1 MKKSITYIVM
11 FTYLAWGTNSAVNA
25 SAETLERWQMKMIY
39 QPKDFVLEREAKGFV
54 HIYDGFDQNQV
65 DQILDDKF
73 DRMDNMM
80 FTRVKLTD
88 SSGDILLDPETG
100 DELTADDGCD

>member
-1 MKKSITYIVM
+1 MKKLITYIVM
-11 FTYLAWGTNSAVNA
+11 LSYLGWGLYSTVNA
-25 SAETLERWQMKMIY
+25 SAMTLERWQMNMIY

-54 HIYDGFDQNQV
+54 HIYDGFDETQV

-73 DRMDNMM
+73 ERMDYMM

-88 SSGDILLDPETG
+88 TSGNVLLDPETG

>member
-1 MKKSITYIVM
+1 MKKTISYIVM
-11 FTYLAWGTNSAVNA
+11 VTYLVWSQSSIANNSAP
-25 SAETLERWQMKMIY
+25 SLERWQRNMIY
-39 QPKDFVLEREAKGFV
+39 QPSESVLERENRSFV
-54 HIYDGFDQNQV
+54 YIYDGFKETQV
-65 DQILDDKF
+65 DQILDARF
-73 DRMDNMM
+73 DRMDHMM

>member
-1 MKKSITYIVM
+1 MKKLITYIVM
-11 FTYLAWGTNSAVNA
+11 FTYLGWGLHSTVNA
-25 SAETLERWQMKMIY
+25 SAMTLERWQMNMIY

-54 HIYDGFDQNQV
+54 HIYDGFDETQV

-73 DRMDNMM
+73 ERMDRMM

-88 SSGDILLDPETG
+88 SSGEILLDPETG